1 MKSIAKGLIAA
12 ICFFT
17 KLPLWRLYSPEKE
30 YYKRVVNYWPYAGIV
45 TGGVAAAVMAG
56 AAFVFPPSVAVILAI
71 AARLLLTGALHEDGL
86 ADFADGFGGGTD
98 RQRILAIMKDSH
110 IGSYGVIT
118 LAIYFLLLYTL
129 LASVPVKSAAVMI
142 FCADICGKF
151 IAGNIVNMLPYARE
165 EAQSKNKL
173 VYERMPLGVWLCNLV
188 FVAAVLVFF
197 NFYFPQLSLIK
208 AFVAPV
214 ILFLLAV
221 FYIKKKL
228 GGYTGDCCGAL
239 FLMCELSYLLFIV
252 S

>member
-45 TGGVAAAVMAG
+45 TGGVAAVVIAG
-56 AAFVFPPSVAVILAI
+56 ASLVFLPSVAVILGI

-129 LASVPVKSAAVMI
+129 LSSASAKNAAVMI
-142 FCADICGKF
+142 FCADICCKF
-151 IAGNIVNMLPYARE
+151 IAGNVINLLPYARE
-165 EAQSKNKL
+165 ESQSKNKL
-173 VYERMPLGVWLCNLV
+173 IYERMPLGVWICNLV

-197 NFYFPQLSLIK
+197 DLHFPQLCIIE

-221 FYIKKKL
+221 FYIKKRL

-239 FLMCELSYLLFIV
+239 FLMCELSYLLFIAL
-252 S
+252 